1 MFFTVKMYVY
11 LLETTNTINFVSR
24 VHNGGG
30 TPLRPVEYDINEI
43 VGGGDCPHFLEVVD
57 RHISFVCMI
66 CSNWMWEKLRV
77 NQEI

>member
-1 MFFTVKMYVY
+1 VFFTVKMYVY

-43 VGGGDCPHFLEVVD
+43 VGGGDCPHFRSCRPAYFFRLYD
-57 RHISFVCMI
+57 LF
-66 CSNWMWEKLRV
+66 
-77 NQEI
+77 